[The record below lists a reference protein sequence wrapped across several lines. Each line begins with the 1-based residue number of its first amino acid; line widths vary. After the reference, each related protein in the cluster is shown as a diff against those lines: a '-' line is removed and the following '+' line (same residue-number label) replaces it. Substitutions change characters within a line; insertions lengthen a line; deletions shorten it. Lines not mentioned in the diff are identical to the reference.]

1 MTSRLNTLAA
11 TQRALLEK
19 IQALDKQEAEEEAA
33 IEELDEE
40 DEAGREMA
48 PADNEEDVLAM
59 LMSKQ
64 RELQKMRS
72 AITELQQL
80 QSGVQDLLSGR
91 PQPPQATASAP
102 AEVGSDQYEQDF
114 LEGLLRKRNELQRMQ
129 EALAGL
135 TGSGGALEAQ
145 ELEDIEED
153 FEEDFEEDEDDEAP
167 TTQPAPAATTN
178 ELQAKEEMLAML
190 TAKHA
195 ELTRMRASIM
205 ELQQL
210 QADEQAAALDDD
222 DEEEEKDEEE
232 PQTEQ
237 EWIAKLV
244 RQQAELRQ
252 LHAAIATAE
261 GTSGVPAAA
270 EEVEVEADDD
280 DDDDDDEEAQA
291 MLQALAH
298 KREELQSLLFAK
310 ASLEKQ
316 LDDERK
322 SGAATASKALP
333 KAPPPAPPPAE
344 LKSEENELGLI
355 LERRKAAQRAVDEQ
369 ERKIAELTELQETL
383 RSRLEM
389 MEHQGVGADD
399 GEAEAAQAAAA
410 DEEAEEEE
418 EADDDEGEPPS
429 AAIQERV
436 MRLLK
441 VKTQQCDQLAEF
453 VEKGR
458 ASGIDLDDERL
469 LRAEQELAQR
479 YAEVK
484 DIAAIARRL
493 GVSSFAPEEPDD
505 DAEEQE
511 EEEEEQEETALYDM
525 PPAAQK
531 ALARVEHLEGELR
544 SCLHALAQVEA
555 ASAPNVTRHP
565 AYVQMRADVQQQLEG
580 LNGELEQAREVYEYE
595 MSVAAA
601 QREAQPEVGEE
612 DGLAAEEEELDLA
625 PMLQATINKL
635 WARPYECRIFALQL
649 LKSLAELDD
658 RSLSMMCSCFAKY
671 LDEHAV
677 PVP

>member
-91 PQPPQATASAP
+91 PQLPQATASAP

-222 DEEEEKDEEE
+222 EEEEEKDEEE
-232 PQTEQ
+232 E
-237 EWIAKLV
+237 
-244 RQQAELRQ
+244 
-252 LHAAIATAE
+252 
-261 GTSGVPAAA
+261 
-270 EEVEVEADDD
+270 
-280 DDDDDDEEAQA
+280 
-291 MLQALAH
+291 
-298 KREELQSLLFAK
+298 EELCRRAYTVALSALMKTSPVDFASCLPEVAERISALLATGKHK
-310 ASLEKQ
+310 A
-316 LDDERK
+316 
-322 SGAATASKALP
+322 
-333 KAPPPAPPPAE
+333 
-344 LKSEENELGLI
+344 
-355 LERRKAAQRAVDEQ
+355 
-369 ERKIAELTELQETL
+369 
-383 RSRLEM
+383 M
-389 MEHQGVGADD
+389 
-399 GEAEAAQAAAA
+399 
-410 DEEAEEEE
+410 
-418 EADDDEGEPPS
+418 
-429 AAIQERV
+429 
-436 MRLLK
+436 
-441 VKTQQCDQLAEF
+441 
-453 VEKGR
+453 
-458 ASGIDLDDERL
+458 
-469 LRAEQELAQR
+469 
-479 YAEVK
+479 
-484 DIAAIARRL
+484 
-493 GVSSFAPEEPDD
+493 
-505 DAEEQE
+505 
-511 EEEEEQEETALYDM
+511 ALY
-525 PPAAQK
+525 
-531 ALARVEHLEGELR
+531 LGCNLVEHLGER
-544 SCLHALAQVEA
+544 SQ
-555 ASAPNVTRHP
+555 P
-565 AYVQMRADVQQQLEG
+565 AWPAFM
-580 LNGELEQAREVYEYE
+580 
-595 MSVAAA
+595 
-601 QREAQPEVGEE
+601 PEVFQVF
-612 DGLAAEEEELDLA
+612 DGKDFDARIPAAYAMNLAAPL
-625 PMLQATINKL
+625 PG
-635 WARPYECRIFALQL
+635 
-649 LKSLAELDD
+649 
-658 RSLSMMCSCFAKY
+658 
-671 LDEHAV
+671 
-677 PVP
+677 